1 MKKIQ
6 TIYDQDAPQL
16 DAAIDSDLADGRAR
30 NINQTPTIYVTSH
43 GNTQE
48 LPPGG
53 VSYTLMKQYLDYL
66 LAH

>member
-1 MKKIQ
+1 M
-6 TIYDQDAPQL
+6 IYQRQGPQL
-16 DAAIDSDLADGRAR
+16 DAAIDADLAAGHAR
-30 NINQTPTIYVTSH
+30 NVNATPTIFVTAH
-43 GNTQE
+43 GSTQP